1 VKFHAHLTTDNT
13 LTLMTLI
20 TQLATDPA
28 TLEAMKEATDFL
40 STKDLKWWFAGLFV
54 LFVVTSIFIVRLLL
68 KYHQSHLES
77 MSSQLTDQ
85 RTANQALNERL
96 LAYITT
102 DHQQSVE
109 TQRRVGEALNRLS
122 DAILR
127 WSAPAGGRSPLFD
140 STIPTQTHDQ
150 Y

>member
-1 VKFHAHLTTDNT
+1 MNAIT
-13 LTLMTLI
+13 LF
-20 TQLATDPA
+20 AADPV

-40 STKDLKWWFAGLFV
+40 STKDLKWWFAGLFL
-54 LFVVTSIFIVRLLL
+54 LFVATGVFIVRLLL
-68 KYHQSHLES
+68 KYHQSHLEG
-77 MSSQLTDQ
+77 MSSQLSDQ
-85 RTANQALNERL
+85 RAANQALNERL

-127 WSAPAGGRSPLFD
+127 WTAPPPGGWPPMFD
-140 STIPTQTHDQ
+140 TTQNNQTHDHQ
-150 Y
+150 